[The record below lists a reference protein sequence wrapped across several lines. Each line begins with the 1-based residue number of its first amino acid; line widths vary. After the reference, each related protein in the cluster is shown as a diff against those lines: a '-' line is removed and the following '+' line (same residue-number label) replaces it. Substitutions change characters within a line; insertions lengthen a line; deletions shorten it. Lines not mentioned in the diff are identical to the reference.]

1 VSANQAVCE
10 AQCLIYDGTP
20 EVLTQYIQDTRMVV
34 RNITTALRAKTPQT
48 GVEKDFSRLK
58 NSVTR

>member
-1 VSANQAVCE
+1 VCE

-20 EVLTQYIQDTRMVV
+20 EVLTQYIQDTRTVV
-34 RNITTALRAKTPQT
+34 RNITTALRAKETQT